1 MLDGIKV
8 VSLTHY
14 LQGPSCVQYLA
25 DLGADVVKVEKVG
38 GAYERHWSG
47 AESYLGDESVF
58 YLLAGRNQR
67 SIELDLRD
75 PRGAEVLWRLVEECD
90 VLVQNFRPG
99 ALERLG
105 FSYEAV
111 AARNPSIVYCA
122 LSGYGPRGPL
132 AGEPGQDLLIQSISG
147 LLDLTGGADAGPTPV
162 GTAVVDQHG
171 ATLGALGILAALV
184 RRARTGQGCRVD
196 ANLLSAALNLQLE
209 PLSYHLN
216 GTELYPKS
224 ATGLASRF
232 HQAPYGAYETADGWL
247 TISLSAGDALA
258 DALELDALRGLTRA
272 EQFRRR
278 EEVSDLVGTRLR
290 ERTTEHWLA
299 VLPEHGIWCAP
310 VRTYADVV
318 DDPQVRANGAF
329 LDAHLANGEDARLL
343 AHPIAYDGDV
353 PGLRTPPPVSGAD
366 TVDVLESLGYPPDV
380 IRDYLAS
387 GVAGRSGALPPTP

>member
-122 LSGYGPRGPL
+122 L
-132 AGEPGQDLLIQSISG
+132 
-147 LLDLTGGADAGPTPV
+147 
-162 GTAVVDQHG
+162 
-171 ATLGALGILAALV
+171 
-184 RRARTGQGCRVD
+184 
-196 ANLLSAALNLQLE
+196 
-209 PLSYHLN
+209 
-216 GTELYPKS
+216 
-224 ATGLASRF
+224 
-232 HQAPYGAYETADGWL
+232 
-247 TISLSAGDALA
+247 
-258 DALELDALRGLTRA
+258 
-272 EQFRRR
+272 
-278 EEVSDLVGTRLR
+278 
-290 ERTTEHWLA
+290 
-299 VLPEHGIWCAP
+299 
-310 VRTYADVV
+310 
-318 DDPQVRANGAF
+318 
-329 LDAHLANGEDARLL
+329 
-343 AHPIAYDGDV
+343 
-353 PGLRTPPPVSGAD
+353 
-366 TVDVLESLGYPPDV
+366 
-380 IRDYLAS
+380 
-387 GVAGRSGALPPTP
+387 